1 MNRVILRLEITN
13 TGHMARWPKDT
24 PELKHT
30 ILQVASVSAGEEG
43 EEEEE

>member
-1 MNRVILRLEITN
+1 MNRMILRLEITN

-43 EEEEE
+43 EEGEE